1 MAFFDKA
8 ILHSQSCLFSLHVID
23 YSGFLFWDCSLF
35 QKPICHSMSGTY
47 VTCFFTIL
55 IFNKL
60 NQILIHHNYEYRN
73 FYDCRSSVNFISTNF
88 NLNFLLDVNIS
99 FIKLNYEI
107 FKRYVALLPWKKYS
121 IALSKFYLNYKWS
134 YFLLSN
140 MTIKKLQNSNPS
152 NFCSPWKCEEHR
164 NLGSI

>member
-1 MAFFDKA
+1 M
-8 ILHSQSCLFSLHVID
+8 LYCLLSLIKLKWSFSWGLCSIFLG
-23 YSGFLFWDCSLF
+23 GFLWQSNSSFTELLVFITCNRLFWIPLLRLQSF

-107 FKRYVALLPWKKYS
+107 FKRYVALLPWKK
-121 IALSKFYLNYKWS
+121 IFYCT
-134 YFLLSN
+134 F
-140 MTIKKLQNSNPS
+140 
-152 NFCSPWKCEEHR
+152 
-164 NLGSI
+164 